1 MGWGV
6 GVGVRVSIGGVGCG
20 VGVRVSIGGV
30 GCGCG
35 GEGEYWWGG
44 VWVWG

>member
-6 GVGVRVSIGGVGCG
+6 RVSM
-20 VGVRVSIGGV
+20 GGV

-35 GEGEYWWGG
+35 GEGEYGCVSG
-44 VWVWG
+44 VGKPARV